1 MKIENIA
8 GPVLKQSRGS
18 NRRDI
23 NKVTTLKP
31 SAQLKLNKLTPG
43 LLLNFKNMVD
53 FLRIIKSRRL
63 PVVRPNPGNH
73 P

>member
-8 GPVLKQSRGS
+8 GPILKQSRGS

-23 NKVTTLKP
+23 NKVTTLKS

-53 FLRIIKSRRL
+53 LFEDYKKS
-63 PVVRPNPGNH
+63 
-73 P
+73 

>member
-1 MKIENIA
+1 MKIENITE
-8 GPVLKQSRGS
+8 PVLKQSRGS

-23 NKVTTLKP
+23 NKVTTLKS

-53 FLRIIKSRRL
+53 LFEDYKKS
-63 PVVRPNPGNH
+63 
-73 P
+73 